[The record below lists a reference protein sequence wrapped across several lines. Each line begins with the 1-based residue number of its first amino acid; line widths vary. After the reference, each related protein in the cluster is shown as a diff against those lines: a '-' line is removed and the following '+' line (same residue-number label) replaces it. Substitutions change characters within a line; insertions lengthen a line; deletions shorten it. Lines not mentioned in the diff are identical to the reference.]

1 MARNNVFLL
10 IVFMVVETPFREKKM
25 TTSKPTTGQCYYNR
39 LIPAN
44 PFHHA
49 SDSPEAILP

>member
-1 MARNNVFLL
+1 
-10 IVFMVVETPFREKKM
+10 MVVETPFREKKM